1 MLGIEVEILFVYEEP
16 FDCAEGDKQ
25 KRLQRKARPE
35 GTRPKISD
43 HSTVALLFASLS
55 SSHILALR
63 DVLPS

>member
-35 GTRPKISD
+35 GTHPKISD
-43 HSTVALLFASLS
+43 RSRDDLLFANLS
-55 SSHILALR
+55 SSHILVQR
-63 DVLPS
+63 GVLPS